1 MPSARPTRLAGRFG
15 PPIQAPTR
23 GLAVRVGLL
32 ALAAAASLAG
42 CGGSK
47 EKTPAI
53 AEADAGAATGAVA
66 RRELDCE
73 REGYPCAWS
82 DVAPEVAQRTDE
94 LARSSVARLDDG
106 ASAGEIAVG
115 LAALPEVASVATDGS
130 VVRFRL
136 EGGRPV
142 WVAEASPEVLDLR
155 SFATP
160 AHAQQPGQSGS
171 GPDDPIGKNPPG
183 KKPWKKALILAP
195 FQWHFGDREVEDL
208 QKHLGVASTADQD
221 PFGVRDY
228 RCDGDQRCVEVKVND
243 LVSLDPQRECWETP
257 GQCPMSYGVER
268 ADFKIW
274 GDYDLIHLG
283 THGFY
288 LCGTANPDEVVQ
300 WVTTWESAT
309 GNRALAGTSAKLVS
323 GGCVVALATGRIY
336 PDGGVAVG
344 SVSDPG
350 VEYFYAGLGQYCAGA
365 PQGSI
370 RWIQQY
376 CDTDVFLL
384 EVLADDFFSSVYG
397 GGLADKLI
405 FLNACSGLADRG
417 IAQALASGDSIILG
431 WSDPVPV
438 GTALSTSDHFY
449 EAYLDKDLPAEQ
461 AWYEA
466 ASQVGASIPAG
477 LEIDQGWRTSLP
489 EGIVP
494 EPTELESAG
503 SKGRRGREMV
513 SLRWPGSDEEIED
526 GARLPA
532 APAEGETCSP
542 RLGLMLEGIPEGASP
557 GEIPL
562 RLSVDGATLEPV
574 FHAVQAAGPHRFR
587 YDGPVEMPA
596 SDDRERPVDLEIWA
610 ELPGGGQS
618 RWLYE
623 DVKVRCGCS
632 FDATVAGHSGRGH
645 VRGIWANFSTRGSG
659 GLMGMFMGPTAESK
673 EDLLNAFKMVQAPG
687 GGPNPLLDALSQKWG
702 QEIEEEKAARGPGG
716 GTLNLSL
723 IEVKEGQAGPPQGG
737 GIAGAFKL
745 DAFASRALD
754 PGFQGAVPLD
764 RLAVHTGEFASLGL
778 APMLFLWDPE
788 KEGSA
793 QLTIDSYDGRWMEG
807 TVTAELVAIPGITTL
822 GGDKVRIRVT
832 ARFSAG
838 LYNPMRLEH
847 ACVGL

>member
-1 MPSARPTRLAGRFG
+1 MRSGGAALG
-15 PPIQAPTR
+15 
-23 GLAVRVGLL
+23 GLFLV
-32 ALAAAASLAG
+32 ALAASLAG
-42 CGGSK
+42 CGGSEEAAPEVGVQK
-47 EKTPAI
+47 ARKTPMAPTTS
-53 AEADAGAATGAVA
+53 EATEPAQSAP

-82 DVAPEVAQRTDE
+82 EVAPEVAKRTDE

-115 LAALPEVASVATDGS
+115 LAELPEVASVATDGTL
-130 VVRFRL
+130 VRFRL

-142 WVAEASPEVLDLR
+142 WVAEARPEVFDLR

-160 AHAQQPGQSGS
+160 AHAQQPGQPGS

-195 FQWHFGDREVEDL
+195 FQWHFGDTEVEDL
-208 QKHLGVASTADQD
+208 QKHLGVSKSADQD
-221 PFGVRDY
+221 PFAVRDY
-228 RCDGDQRCVEVKVND
+228 RCDGDQRCVEVKAND
-243 LVSLDPQRECWETP
+243 LIALDPEKECWETP

-268 ADFKIW
+268 SDFKTW
-274 GDYDLIHLG
+274 GNYDLIHVG

-300 WVTTWESAT
+300 WITSWESAT
-309 GNRALAGTSAKLVS
+309 GNRSLAGTSAKLVA

-336 PDGGVAVG
+336 PDGSVAVG
-344 SVSDPG
+344 SVTDPG

-376 CDTDVFLL
+376 CHTDVFLL
-384 EVLADDFFSSVYG
+384 EVVADDFFSSVYG
-397 GGLADKLI
+397 GGLKDKLI

-417 IAQALASGDSIILG
+417 IAQALASGDSVILG
-431 WSDPVPV
+431 WSDPVPMGV
-438 GTALSTSDHFY
+438 ATKAADVFY
-449 EAYLDKDLPAEQ
+449 EAYLDRDLPADD
-461 AWYEA
+461 AWWEA
-466 ASQVGASIPAG
+466 ASQVSANVPVG
-477 LEIDQGWRTSLP
+477 LEIDQGWRTSIP

-532 APAEGETCSP
+532 APSDGETCSP
-542 RLGLMLEGIPEGASP
+542 RLGLMLEGVPEGASP

-596 SDDRERPVDLEIWA
+596 SDDPERPVDLEIWA
-610 ELPGGGQS
+610 ELPAGGQS

-632 FDATVAGHSGRGH
+632 FDATVAGHSGRGR
-645 VRGIWANFSTRGSG
+645 VQGIWANFSTRGSG
-659 GLMGMFMGPTAESK
+659 GMMGMFMGPTAESK

-687 GGPNPLLDALSQKWG
+687 GGANPMLDALSKKWG
-702 QEIEEEKAARGPGG
+702 QEIADEKAARGPGG

-723 IEVKEGQAGPPQGG
+723 IEVKEGQAGPGG
-737 GIAGAFKL
+737 SGIAGAFKL
-745 DAFASRALD
+745 DAFSSRALE
-754 PGFQGAVPLD
+754 PGFQGAVPLEK
-764 RLAVHTGEFASLGL
+764 LAVHTGEFAELGL
-778 APMLFLWDPE
+778 APMLFLWDPS

-793 QLTIDSYDGRWMEG
+793 QLTIDSYD
-807 TVTAELVAIPGITTL
+807 
-822 GGDKVRIRVT
+822 
-832 ARFSAG
+832 
-838 LYNPMRLEH
+838 
-847 ACVGL
+847 